1 LTFVPSTHLVA
12 LKVVTSEGDAGAPK
26 LVRHAHPI
34 FPPPNISTTQRVFIP
49 KIKDLFLNPLGEVYP
64 LVVVHL
70 EVEVDPL
77 EEEDLV
83 DEVEVDPWEEVM
95 DLLATEDFLNASE
108 VDQLGSP

>member
-1 LTFVPSTHLVA
+1 
-12 LKVVTSEGDAGAPK
+12 
-26 LVRHAHPI
+26 
-34 FPPPNISTTQRVFIP
+34 
-49 KIKDLFLNPLGEVYP
+49 VYP